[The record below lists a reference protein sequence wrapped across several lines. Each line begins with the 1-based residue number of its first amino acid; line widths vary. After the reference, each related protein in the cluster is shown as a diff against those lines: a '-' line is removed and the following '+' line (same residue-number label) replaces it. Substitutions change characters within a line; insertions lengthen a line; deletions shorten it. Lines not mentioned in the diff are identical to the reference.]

1 MRLGATPRFK
11 LISELEDP
19 NTKLDCYEFEHILMQ
34 QQSCLPMEIILS
46 QVLVPV
52 YNSIKRKQ

>member
-11 LISELEDP
+11 LNSELEDH
-19 NTKLDCYEFEHILMQ
+19 NVKLEDYEFEKILMQ
-34 QQSCLPMEIILS
+34 QQSCLPMEIIIS

-52 YNSIKRKQ
+52 YNSIKRHQ